1 MSDRKRLGF
10 VGLGLMGA
18 PMTRRLLSQGWTV
31 TVWNL
36 EPERYAE
43 VPGAAVASSPAE
55 VRAASDIVLF
65 CVLDANAVESCC
77 FGPQGLV
84 RASEGAALLI
94 DASTINPDKARAFAA
109 RLKAEAGM
117 DWVDAPLSGGPP
129 LAETGKLT
137 ALVGGEAEAVEAAW
151 PVLNDI
157 AANVTHLGP
166 VGAGQTAKIV
176 NQAIVGASYMLM
188 AETLALSKAAGLDPA
203 QLPAA
208 LAGGLADS
216 QALQRIYPQMAERA
230 WEPPRGYARQL
241 DKDLKNL
248 AGFAEG
254 LGLELPLIEHVV
266 ARYHAW
272 SAAGNE
278 MKDGTAVAQL
288 YEKPQ
293 SRPEET

>member
-1 MSDRKRLGF
+1 MTDRKRLGF

-18 PMTRRLLSQGWTV
+18 PMTRRLLAQGWSV

-43 VPGAAVASSPAE
+43 VPGAVVVGSPAE

-65 CVLDANAVESCC
+65 CVLDAKAVEACC
-77 FGPQGLV
+77 FGPDGL
-84 RASEGAALLI
+84 AQAEGGATLLI
-94 DASTINPDKARAFAA
+94 DTSTINPDKAREFAA
-109 RLKAEAGM
+109 RLKAQAGM

-129 LAETGKLT
+129 LAGTGKLT
-137 ALVGGEAEAVEAAW
+137 ALVGGDTASVEAAW
-151 PVLNDI
+151 PVLADI
-157 AANVTHLGP
+157 AANATHLGP
-166 VGAGQTAKIV
+166 LGAGQTAKIV

-203 QLPAA
+203 KLPGA

-216 QALQRIYPQMAERA
+216 QALQRIYPQMAARD
-230 WEPPRGYARQL
+230 WDPPRGYARQL

-248 AGFAEG
+248 AGFAEE
-254 LGLELPLIEHVV
+254 LGLELPLIEQVV

-278 MKDGTAVAQL
+278 MKDGTAVAEI

-293 SRPEET
+293 RRPEEA